1 MVTIKKISEL
11 LNIDKSVTI
20 HQRYLQ
26 YLFIEICKVKKAI
39 SATIMNEIFQFFENT
54 VYELRIGVHLPSKNS
69 RTVFFGIESIM
80 NLGGK
85 LWNLVPQNR
94 KSSEL
99 LSVFKSKIKYCTP
112 NHCLSRICKTYISQV
127 VFIN

>member
-85 LWNLVPQNR
+85 LWNMVPQNI
-94 KSSEL
+94 KSSEV